1 MSILSSSSSCT
12 TLQVNLRCPLYHLLC
27 LTQTCVLL
35 SASMQLT
42 IAAPPA
48 AMLLQ
53 HLLEQKVDF
62 VFLACTKSCSD
73 FLGRMG
79 TLFLLL
85 KLLQH
90 SKVLF
95 CFVRKGEETRIQIL
109 TIRDTDDSHRFPKM

>member
-1 MSILSSSSSCT
+1 
-12 TLQVNLRCPLYHLLC
+12 
-27 LTQTCVLL
+27 
-35 SASMQLT
+35 
-42 IAAPPA
+42 
-48 AMLLQ
+48 MLLQ